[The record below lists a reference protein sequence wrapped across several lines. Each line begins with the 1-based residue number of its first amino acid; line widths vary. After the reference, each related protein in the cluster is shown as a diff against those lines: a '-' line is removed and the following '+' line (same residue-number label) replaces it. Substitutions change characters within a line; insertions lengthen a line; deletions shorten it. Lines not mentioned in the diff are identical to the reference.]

1 MTNFIIQQTRFNDDT
16 DKKILDINKYIQEHT
31 QKILTIEKAVDVNA
45 EQIQDYLKLVDVRKS
60 EIRIE
65 FTKSLNELSEQ
76 LDQKIAGLS
85 QSLRSEMIDLVYK
98 QLKDIN
104 LIRQRVTALEITE

>member
-1 MTNFIIQQTRFNDDT
+1 MNTKVTNIDSKVDKLETKVDENFTLLSERLDSVNKTMTNFIIQQTKFNDDT

-31 QKILTIEKAVDVNA
+31 KILTIEKAVDVNA

-76 LDQKIAGLS
+76 LD
-85 QSLRSEMIDLVYK
+85 
-98 QLKDIN
+98 
-104 LIRQRVTALEITE
+104 